1 MADRDPGAPALI
13 TGASSGIG
21 AAFAREL
28 AARGHPLV
36 LVARSEEPLQHLAE
50 CLPVPVRVVV
60 ADLTDSEGLDR
71 VEAELDSVRLLVNNA
86 GSAHYGD
93 LGTQTAADLETSVLL
108 NVLAPTRLISAALRV
123 MPPGSGIIN
132 VSSTAAGRD
141 DPAMADYAAGKAYLE
156 SISRAA
162 RHEAEA
168 RRIVVTVVRPGRT
181 RTDFH
186 DRSGEQ
192 SDLPASRWQ
201 SARAVARAALDA
213 HDRGHDEVTVTPR
226 GGVVVTDAADPAAS

>member
-36 LVARSEEPLQHLAE
+36 LVARSEEPLQHLAS

-60 ADLTDSEGLDR
+60 ADLTESEGLDR
-71 VEAELDSVRLLVNNA
+71 VEAELDRVRLLVNNA
-86 GSAHYGD
+86 GSTHYGD
-93 LGTQTAADLETSVLL
+93 LGTQTAGDLEASVLL
-108 NVLAPTRLISAALRV
+108 NVLAPTRLTAAALRV
-123 MPPGSGIIN
+123 MPEGSGIIN
-132 VSSTAAGRD
+132 VSSTAADRE
-141 DPAMADYAAGKAYLE
+141 DPAMADYVAGKAYLE
-156 SISRAA
+156 SLSRSA
-162 RHEAEA
+162 RHEAGQ
-168 RRIVVTVVRPGRT
+168 RDIVVTVVRPGRT

-186 DRSGEQ
+186 DRSGEE
-192 SDLPASRWQ
+192 SGHLPDSRWQ

-213 HDRGHDEVTVTPR
+213 HDRGQDEVTVTPR
-226 GGVVVTDAADPAAS
+226 WGVTVGAVDPAAS